1 MPLVNLS
8 QFASLFEIGF
18 ALHFAVAFL
27 ERIYARD
34 LPIRIEKIVATAK
47 SLELFKQEVI
57 EGQRKYEETGESIAL
72 QFAFRTVE
80 NPVWV
85 KHNDQVLDR
94 LYALRQDSNGQIRV
108 LKRILSVITFLS
120 VLIAIYSVTILFLI
134 GLDFEMVIGLTS
146 ITASAIVLMQLLP
159 LPITAAIFFFVGRRM
174 SYEVDRKIRGVG
186 ELHLI
191 LNNAY
196 SASVTDYAP
205 VTDYASVQQIYHR
218 DLGRRGLIEG
228 YRL

>member
-1 MPLVNLS
+1 MHLVDLS

-27 ERIYARD
+27 ERIYARE
-34 LPIRIEKIVATAK
+34 LPVRIEQIVARVK

-57 EGQRKYEETGESIAL
+57 EGQKKYAETGESIEL
-72 QFAFRTVE
+72 QLAFRTVE

-94 LYALRQDSNGQIRV
+94 LYALRQDSNVQMRA
-108 LKRILSVITFLS
+108 LKRILSIITFSSILV
-120 VLIAIYSVTILFLI
+120 VLYSVAVLFMI
-134 GLDFEMVIGLTS
+134 GLEVDMVTGLTP

-174 SYEVDRKIRGVG
+174 SHEVDRKIRGVG
-186 ELHLI
+186 ELQLI
-191 LNNAY
+191 LNNPY
-196 SASVTDYAP
+196 STPVTDYAP
-205 VTDYASVQQIYHR
+205 VTDFASVQQIYRR
-218 DLGRRGLIEG
+218 DLGRSGLLEE
-228 YRL
+228 YR

>member
-1 MPLVNLS
+1 MPLVDLS

-27 ERIYARD
+27 ERIYARE
-34 LPIRIEKIVATAK
+34 LPDRIEQIVARAK

-57 EGQRKYEETGESIAL
+57 EGQRKYAETGKSIQL
-72 QFAFRTVE
+72 QLAFRTVE

-94 LYALRQDSNGQIRV
+94 LYALRQDSYGQMRT

-120 VLIAIYSVTILFLI
+120 ILVALYSVAVLFMI
-134 GLDFEMVIGLTS
+134 GLEVDMVTGLTP

-159 LPITAAIFFFVGRRM
+159 LPVTAAIFFFVVRRM
-174 SYEVDRKIRGVG
+174 SNEVDRKIRGVG
-186 ELHLI
+186 ELQLI
-191 LNNAY
+191 LNNPY
-196 SASVTDYAP
+196 SAP

-218 DLGRRGLIEG
+218 DLGRNGLIEE
-228 YRL
+228 YR

>member
-57 EGQRKYEETGESIAL
+57 EGKRKYEETGESIEL
-72 QFAFRTVE
+72 QFAFRTVK

-108 LKRILSVITFLS
+108 LKRILLS
-120 VLIAIYSVTILFLI
+120 LIHI
-134 GLDFEMVIGLTS
+134 
-146 ITASAIVLMQLLP
+146 
-159 LPITAAIFFFVGRRM
+159 
-174 SYEVDRKIRGVG
+174 
-186 ELHLI
+186 
-191 LNNAY
+191 
-196 SASVTDYAP
+196 
-205 VTDYASVQQIYHR
+205 
-218 DLGRRGLIEG
+218 
-228 YRL
+228 

>member
-1 MPLVNLS
+1 MPLVDLS

-27 ERIYARD
+27 ERIYARE
-34 LPIRIEKIVATAK
+34 LPTRIEQIVATAK

-57 EGQRKYEETGESIAL
+57 EGQRKYEETGESFEL
-72 QFAFRTVE
+72 QLAFRTVE

-85 KHNDQVLDR
+85 KHNDQLLDR

-120 VLIAIYSVTILFLI
+120 ILVALYSVAILFMI
-134 GLDFEMVIGLTS
+134 GLEVDMVTGLTP

-159 LPITAAIFFFVGRRM
+159 LPVTAAIFFFVARRM
-174 SYEVDRKIRGVG
+174 SYKVDRKIRGVG

-191 LNNAY
+191 LNNPY
-196 SASVTDYAP
+196 SAPVTNYAP
-205 VTDYASVQQIYHR
+205 VTDYASVQQIYRR
-218 DLGRRGLIEG
+218 DLGRSGLIEG
-228 YRL
+228 YR